1 MNEKGNTMESIA
13 IIVPCYNEQEVLP
26 IFYRETTKI
35 MCTLNYDYK
44 ILLVNDGSKD
54 GTLQVM
60 KSIAKK
66 DEHIKYLSFSR
77 NFGKLTYAGL

>member
-1 MNEKGNTMESIA
+1 MESIA
-13 IIVPCYNEQEVLP
+13 IIVPCYNEQEALP

-66 DEHIKYLSFSR
+66 TNI
-77 NFGKLTYAGL
+77 